1 MSWTR
6 EVAAS
11 IALNRDYNAALIRAA
26 KKQWKCYSAVT
37 HLKSPSSF
45 SCCTSLDTIGLIST
59 LLMIVPMTKYPKIL
73 TGPSQPVLQRRRKRG
88 QITHQA
94 KGNSSTPGLKQSEPS
109 ALTSLCLHSGLG
121 ATTAHPSIPKA
132 EVLLECR
139 DPSPTREHPQSCS
152 SSYNTES

>member
-1 MSWTR
+1 
-6 EVAAS
+6 
-11 IALNRDYNAALIRAA
+11 
-26 KKQWKCYSAVT
+26 VT

-109 ALTSLCLHSGLG
+109 ALTPLCLHSGLG

-139 DPSPTREHPQSCS
+139 DPSPTHESTPRVAAAVITKNHRITKVGKDLQDHPVKPSNHGYRAPKKS
-152 SSYNTES
+152 IRKR